1 MAGQPAAFGIAEPAG
16 KDRGQHQQV
25 GLQRGLDAI
34 AHRVAD
40 HAGAAQ
46 QREQPEGGARPLAA
60 AQHPEQC
67 GTQWQQADE
76 HDGVTAPRPGLAQQQ
91 QQAKAKHCGDGG
103 ACGGDE
109 PGVQFKHRQAGGRQR
124 AGEDHH
130 TDEAID
136 PTAR

>member
-1 MAGQPAAFGIAEPAG
+1 MTQRQ
-16 KDRGQHQQV
+16 RGQ
-25 GLQRGLDAI
+25 QRVSD
-34 AHRVAD
+34 HHSEAD
-40 HAGAAQ
+40 HH
-46 QREQPEGGARPLAA
+46 QPR
-60 AQHPEQC
+60 Q
-67 GTQWQQADE
+67 
-76 HDGVTAPRPGLAQQQ
+76 VTAPRPGLAQQQ